1 MEWLVLELCS
11 MCQALCDVRGKP
23 AVFGAYNLMSGQ
35 TAHKWWDQS
44 AKKHWRGETWLV
56 LTFHLP
62 EVDCL
67 TLNGW
72 RWSGFEWLFAPG
84 PKKKKNH
91 QTHSR
96 GNPAWKS
103 RCHQS
108 QSLLSRLS
116 LLSKRCEKKQFLL
129 IALFIWAA
137 CLRLRGQAI
146 NVSTTYCWKTFCW

>member
-35 TAHKWWDQS
+35 TAHKCWDQS
-44 AKKHWRGETWLV
+44 AIKHWRRETWLV
-56 LTFHLP
+56 LTFHLA
-62 EVDCL
+62 EVGCL
-67 TLNGW
+67 SLNGW
-72 RWSGFEWLFAPG
+72 RWSGFERLFAPRNQIKNKK
-84 PKKKKNH
+84 PKTQREN
-91 QTHSR
+91 S
-96 GNPAWKS
+96 AWKS

-108 QSLLSRLS
+108 QSLLSRLT

-146 NVSTTYCWKTFCW
+146 NVSTTYCWKTVCW